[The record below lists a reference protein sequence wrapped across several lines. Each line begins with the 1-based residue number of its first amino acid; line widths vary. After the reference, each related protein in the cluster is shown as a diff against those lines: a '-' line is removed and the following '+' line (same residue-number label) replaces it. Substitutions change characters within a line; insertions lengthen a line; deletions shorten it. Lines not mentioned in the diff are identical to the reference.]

1 MLCTLMYRQNGDLAN
16 LLKLAPKKS
25 APECPN
31 ECGEGGQILFGQCP
45 NRVDMNFKGAPLT
58 SLQVLTWLQVLT
70 PLQLLMPLQELTPL
84 QVLTPLQALTTLQVL
99 TLLQVLTPLQVFT
112 PFSPQGPKGPQTK
125 ATVHPLQ
132 MLASQIQYLHRCK
145 YLHCSFFG
153 KLPF

>member
-1 MLCTLMYRQNGDLAN
+1 MYRQNGELAN
-16 LLKLAPKKS
+16 LLKLARKKS

-84 QVLTPLQALTTLQVL
+84 QALTTLQGR

-125 ATVHPLQ
+125 ATVHTLQ
-132 MLASQIQYLHRCK
+132 MLVNQIQYLHRCK
-145 YLHCSFFG
+145 YLYCSF
-153 KLPF
+153 